1 MAQKRLSMRK
11 IHEILRLHYVCKLS
25 NRAIARSVNSS
36 HSVVGECLRRA
47 REVGIGWPLP
57 AALDDARLEQLLY
70 PPPPAPSTREMPL
83 PNWAEVHQELRH
95 KGVTLLLL
103 WQEYHRDQPDGFRYS
118 RFCELYQKGRKHLKP
133 SLRQTHKAGE
143 KCFVDYAGATV
154 PVVDPDS
161 GELREAA
168 IFVGV
173 LGASSYTY
181 AEAHFGQTLPNW
193 TGAHARMFGYFGG
206 SSVVLIPDNLKAAVK
221 KPCWYEP
228 DINPTYQDLAI
239 HYATAVVPARPRKP
253 KEKAKAEVGVQV
265 VQRWILAR
273 LRKRTFFSLLEL
285 NQAIAELLEDLNHRT
300 MRHFGL
306 SRAELFARLDQP
318 ALQPLPEHAYEFAEW
333 KTVGVNIDYHVD
345 FDGHYYSVHYSH
357 ISRRVEVR
365 ATAFTVE
372 VHYKGK
378 PIAAHKRSS
387 RKGYHTTAPE
397 HRPKSHQNLT
407 WSPQRLT
414 RWARSFGPHTEQF
427 VTALI
432 ASRTHP
438 EHAYRSCLGL
448 LRLGKRT
455 DEGRLEAAC
464 RRTLHFGIRS
474 YQGVKNILANRLDE
488 QPLDDADQLERPLST
503 HANVRGKPYYR

>member
-11 IHEILRLHYVCKLS
+11 IYEILRLHHACKLS

-36 HSVVGECLRRA
+36 HSVVGECLKRA
-47 REVGIGWPLP
+47 QDAGVSWPVP
-57 AALDDARLEQLLY
+57 AALNDGRLEQLLY
-70 PPPPAPSTREMPL
+70 PPPAAPCTRDMAL
-83 PNWAEVHQELRH
+83 PNWAELHQELRK

-103 WQEYHRDQPDGFRYS
+103 WQEYHRDHPDGFRYS
-118 RFCELYQKGRKHLKP
+118 RFCELYQKWRKRLQF

-143 KCFVDYAGATV
+143 KCFVDYAGSTV
-154 PVVDPDS
+154 PVLDPDT
-161 GELREAA
+161 GALREAA

-193 TGAHARMFGYFGG
+193 TGAHARMFTYFGG
-206 SSVVLIPDNLKAAVK
+206 STAVLVPDNLKSAVK
-221 KPCWYEP
+221 TPCFYEP
-228 DINPTYQDLAI
+228 DINPTYQDLAV
-239 HYATAVVPARPRKP
+239 HYGTAVMPARPRKP
-253 KEKAKAEVGVQV
+253 KDKAKAEVGVQV

-285 NQAIAELLEDLNHRT
+285 NEAIANLLEDLNHRT

-318 ALQPLPEHAYEFAEW
+318 ALQPLPETPYEYAEW
-333 KTVGVNIDYHVD
+333 KTVGVNIDYHLA
-345 FDGHYYSVHYSH
+345 FDGHYYSVHHSH
-357 ISRRVEVR
+357 IGRRVEVR
-365 ATAFTVE
+365 ATTFTVE

-378 PIAAHKRSS
+378 RIAVHKRSS

-407 WSPQRLT
+407 WSPERLT

-427 VTALI
+427 VTALL
-432 ASRTHP
+432 ASRTYP

-455 DEGRLEAAC
+455 EEGRLEAAC
-464 RRTLHFGIRS
+464 RRALHFGIPS
-474 YQGVKNILANRLDE
+474 YNGVKNILANRLDE
-488 QPLDDADQLERPLST
+488 QPLDEEVQLALPLSP
-503 HANVRGKPYYR
+503 HANVRGKTYYR